1 MFATRELPHPRVDGI
16 CLALIG
22 PRPFLRFFTDGSC
35 RHPNTPDASHA
46 GFAVILDTS
55 PSDECVPGIL
65 ANWRASGV
73 PPHEL
78 RVVCQGLVPGLQ
90 SINRAE
96 LCAVIQAVRLCVSFG
111 ASEAEIWTD
120 SAFVIREWDS
130 AVHEQ
135 PGIWPDLAA
144 VLRRLPP
151 DRVRLRKVASHQD
164 VFQLWGM
171 DQWLAAGNEAADV
184 AAKAA
189 VGRELSC
196 VSEAAD
202 TAHDYLVRQRAL
214 LQSFWKYLLRSFR
227 KRCDYFGKWHKLG
240 HTLRYSPLPCNL
252 VPSGWS

>member
-96 LCAVIQAVRLCVSFG
+96 LCAVIEAVRLCVSFG

-135 PGIWPDLAA
+135 PGTWLFFNSGVWTNGWLPAMRLLMSQLKLPLAGSC
-144 VLRRLPP
+144 
-151 DRVRLRKVASHQD
+151 RVSPRPRTLHMITWFDNVRCYS
-164 VFQLWGM
+164 LS
-171 DQWLAAGNEAADV
+171 GNTCC
-184 AAKAA
+184 
-189 VGRELSC
+189 GFL
-196 VSEAAD
+196 
-202 TAHDYLVRQRAL
+202 
-214 LQSFWKYLLRSFR
+214 R

-240 HTLRYSPLPCNL
+240 HTLRYSLQPGDKWLELNQGPFQHGTC
-252 VPSGWS
+252 PMSAGKC